1 MVLRMKFPG
10 KRKSKHYFPNTDKGR
25 IPFGSDSALPSDEIY
40 IVGLDQLL
48 VDIEAR
54 VADAF
59 LAEVG
64 IPKGES
70 VLLDDARVEDIY
82 SRLKAEGR
90 ISGEFAGGAVGNT
103 LHNYSVLADD
113 RSYLLGTITS
123 QISVGDY
130 AFHYVRNTSS
140 RVMLS
145 HLHPRRGPMG
155 RAICFVTPDNDRT
168 FGISRGI
175 MDDYPAEALPEDL
188 IARAS
193 ALVLTAYL
201 LRNPAAP
208 IYAAAMRAIEVA
220 NRSKVPVALALGTAS
235 LVREK
240 REFLRGLIRRSV
252 NVIAGNFQEV
262 GELTGL
268 EDPLSAGQAAL
279 DLADLVLMTHDK
291 QGLYLCAHVDEA
303 NARETADQIH
313 SKSIP
318 EYNRYEY
325 SRAML
330 RRDCPHLRKIYS
342 HINPYLGGPSDIRST
357 NGAGDSALSALLH
370 DIAANAHHRKTSP
383 RSPKHKEEYLT
394 YSSIHQICKYANR
407 VSYEVLRRNSPRLTH
422 GLPEREDSLEESY
435 WSE

>member
-1 MVLRMKFPG
+1 MKFPG
-10 KRKSKHYFPNTDKGR
+10 KRKSKHYFPNADKGR
-25 IPFGSDSALPSDEIY
+25 IPFGNDTALPFGEIY
-40 IVGLDQLL
+40 IVGIDQLL

-54 VADAF
+54 VEDAF
-59 LAEVG
+59 LAELG

-70 VLLDDARVEDIY
+70 VLLDDARVEDVY
-82 SRLKAEGR
+82 SRLKDAGR
-90 ISGEFAGGAVGNT
+90 ISGEFAGGAIGNT
-103 LHNYSVLADD
+103 LHNFSVLADD
-113 RSYLLGTITS
+113 RSYLLGAITS
-123 QISVGDY
+123 HISVGDY

-155 RAICFVTPDNDRT
+155 RAVCFVTPDGERS

-188 IARAS
+188 VARSS

-201 LRNPAAP
+201 LRNPSAP
-208 IYAAAMRAIEVA
+208 ICAATLRAIEVA
-220 NRSKVPVALALGTAS
+220 NRNQVPVALALGTVS

-240 REFLRGLIRRSV
+240 RDLLRSLIRRSV
-252 NVIAGNFQEV
+252 NVIAGNFREV
-262 GELTGL
+262 GELTGV
-268 EDPLSAGQAAL
+268 EDPLLAGQAAL

-303 NARETADQIH
+303 HLRETADQIH

-330 RRDCPHLRKIYS
+330 RRKCARPRKIYS

-370 DIAANAHHRKTSP
+370 DIAANAHHRKASP
-383 RSPKHKEEYLT
+383 KSPKHKDEYLT

-422 GLPEREDSLEESY
+422 GLPEREDSLEEAY